1 MTDKPT
7 RGISRRRFL
16 TGTGAAG
23 AIALAGC
30 TEGPSGSGDGGGSGN
45 GGGSGGSSG
54 SGSSG
59 LSGEITITGSSTV
72 YPVAVAVANRFQQEH
87 DGVDISVSPTGSGG
101 GFSNHF
107 CVGNA
112 EFNNASRPIKSE
124 EEELCSENGI
134 EYHEINV
141 ATDALTVI
149 VNNEN
154 DWVDCMTPDQ
164 LRQIWRA
171 DGASQWSDVDS
182 SWPDQPINRFGAADT
197 SGTFDYFNEA
207 ILGEEANHTSDYEA
221 TEQDNIIL
229 QGVQQDQYGIGY
241 FGFAY
246 YQGNTDAVKA
256 LGIDNGSGC
265 VKPSLQTAKEGSYQ
279 PLSRPLFTYPRK
291 SALAEEHVAEFAR
304 YYVEQSANSS
314 LIADEIGY
322 VPKTQETMQS
332 ELDALNSVID
342 EVQ

>member
-1 MTDKPT
+1 MMTDKPT

-45 GGGSGGSSG
+45 GGSSG

-246 YQGNTDAVKA
+246 YQGNTDSVKA
-256 LGIDNGSGC
+256 LGIDDGSGC